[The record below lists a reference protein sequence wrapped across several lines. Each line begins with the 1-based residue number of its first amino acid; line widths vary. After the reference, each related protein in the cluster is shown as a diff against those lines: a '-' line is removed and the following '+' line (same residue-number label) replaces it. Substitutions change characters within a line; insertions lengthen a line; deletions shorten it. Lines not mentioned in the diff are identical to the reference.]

1 MRILVGS
8 LGRLGFLVKDVTQI
22 GSTHEWAIYRDEAS
36 LSGRLSSVFPEVEI
50 RGALRRVR
58 REGRVVLSCDDREG
72 GLLVGRIPSTV

>member
-8 LGRLGFLVKDVTQI
+8 LGRLGFLVKDVTRV
-22 GSTHEWAIYRDEAS
+22 GASREWAIYRDEAS
-36 LSGRLSSVFPEVEI
+36 LSGRLSSVFPEIEI

-72 GLLVGRIPSTV
+72 SRLVGRIPSAV